1 MIFSPNRR
9 VRDNSTKHTLENV
22 IVTKEVVI
30 NIVNFSMVQQTSLS
44 STEYPQGVNEFLKA
58 GFTMLASEEVR
69 PYRVKESPV
78 QFEWIST

>member
-44 STEYPQGVNEFLKA
+44 STEYPQGVNEISKGMFHYVGFRGGA
-58 GFTMLASEEVR
+58 GH
-69 PYRVKESPV
+69 
-78 QFEWIST
+78 IG